1 MKWRPWR
8 DAQIIFNQAYTDIN
22 STDPATALAAPKL
35 ASSLTFFQK
44 LPGGLDL
51 SLTHQDSGK
60 VTPQG
65 AGYQHQLAMT
75 RTDLRLGLPLR
86 FGSNRGELAL
96 VVQNMGSPYTDY
108 RKTFFFERRAF
119 VTLQLEN

>member
-35 ASSLTFFQK
+35 ASSLTFFLK

-51 SLTHQDSGK
+51 SLMHQDSGT
-60 VTPQG
+60 VTLQG
-65 AGYQHQLAMT
+65 SGKDDQVAII
-75 RTDLRLGLPLR
+75 RTDLRLGAPLR
-86 FGSNRGELAL
+86 FGRNRGEVAL
-96 VVQNMGSPYTDY
+96 VVQNLGLPYQDFSPAF
-108 RKTFFFERRAF
+108 TFKRRAF
-119 VTLQLEN
+119 ITLRVEN